1 MFILYANKTRLTL
14 RQREPVTSGSVNIY
28 LVQFEF
34 SEDWAGLS
42 RTAIFRAGTESRA
55 TLLEEDNET
64 VLPWEVLRKPGLELF
79 CGVYGT
85 RDGHAVLPTTWV
97 SLGWIAEGA
106 SPNESA
112 QPPTPDLWQQ
122 ALEGKGDN
130 LELSGQ
136 SLRLRSGENVLSE
149 VELPE
154 SGGEGLTGPQGPEGP
169 VGPQGPQGVQGE
181 TGPEGPPGPQGE
193 QGPPGAD
200 GAPGPK
206 GDPGEQGPP
215 GPPSSGS
222 DLIAG
227 DGLSRDGDR
236 LNVDNPVQGI
246 MTQAEFNALPEER
259 RNKGTYIIKEPGDD
273 APGGGGCG
281 DVYSTEE
288 RRIGTWI
295 DGKPLYRKAAMLVS
309 PPAQNNWNLW
319 SANFVPNVDQ
329 VTNFYAVVRRTSGF
343 VMVCFS
349 PSVSFEIRD
358 SGDLY
363 AYIDTNAHN
372 MANRPTCVVA
382 EYTKTTDQEASE

>member
-154 SGGEGLTGPQGPEGP
+154 SGGEGLPGPQGPEGP
-169 VGPQGPQGVQGE
+169 P
-181 TGPEGPPGPQGE
+181 GPPG
-193 QGPPGAD
+193 
-200 GAPGPK
+200 
-206 GDPGEQGPP
+206 
-215 GPPSSGS
+215 SGS

-259 RNKGTYIIKEPGDD
+259 RNKGTYVIKEPGDD

-349 PSVSFEIRD
+349 TSVSFEIRD